1 MVKSKMR
8 IRSEKTLCGKL
19 FIVAT
24 PIGNLDDI
32 SKRALDT
39 LNLVD
44 FIACEDTRVTV
55 KLLNHF
61 GIKKK
66 LVSYHEF
73 SLREREDMLIK
84 ELKNGKK
91 IALVSDAGMPLIS
104 DPGYELV
111 RRCIKEGIDVTVI
124 PGACAFV
131 CALVISGQNTQ
142 NFIFEGFL
150 PKNKRAKRE
159 KLESLKFEK
168 RTIIFYEAP
177 HKLLDTLLQMA
188 EVFGEEREIS
198 IVKEITKIH
207 ESVMITTIGEAIEFF
222 KKNPPKGEYVIVVR
236 GFEEES
242 QQDKNKYD
250 MEFIKNKLCEKIA
263 QGLTRKEA
271 VKLVAEELKVAKN
284 IVYKA
289 SLELEDFY
297 NKE

>member
-1 MVKSKMR
+1 M
-8 IRSEKTLCGKL
+8 CGKL

>member
-1 MVKSKMR
+1 MS
-8 IRSEKTLCGKL
+8 GKL
-19 FIVAT
+19 FIVGT

-39 LNLVD
+39 LNMVD
-44 FIACEDTRVTV
+44 FIACEDTRVTI

-73 SLREREDMLIK
+73 SSKEREDMIIE
-84 ELKNGKK
+84 ELKSGKK

-124 PGACAFV
+124 PGPCAFV
-131 CALVISGQNTQ
+131 CALVISGQNTR
-142 NFIFEGFL
+142 NFVFEGFL
-150 PKNKRAKRE
+150 PKNKRSKRE

-168 RTIIFYEAP
+168 RTMVFYEAP

-188 EVFGEEREIS
+188 EVFGKDREIS

-207 ESVMITTIGEAIEFF
+207 ESVMLTSIGEAIEFF
-222 KKNPPKGEYVIVVR
+222 KKNPPKGEYVIIVR
-236 GFEEES
+236 GFEES
-242 QQDKNKYD
+242 GQQDSKSCD
-250 MEFIKNKLCEKIA
+250 MGVIKSKLYEKISR
-263 QGLTRKEA
+263 GLTKKEA
-271 VKLVAEELKVAKN
+271 IKLVAEELKIAKN

-289 SLELEDFY
+289 SLELQDFF